1 MTELRKTNNQ
11 IVNELDEFKRQN
23 SSLKGKVD
31 ILEKDTEN
39 RIRADSNAEIASQT
53 ENMKLRLRIN
63 ELQEQLKDHDYYLNQ
78 LKTIKEEN
86 NSFQIQIREQKSKN
100 LDIEG
105 ENSNLRK
112 EAHRSYNL
120 QEEN

>member
-1 MTELRKTNNQ
+1 
-11 IVNELDEFKRQN
+11 
-23 SSLKGKVD
+23 
-31 ILEKDTEN
+31 
-39 RIRADSNAEIASQT
+39 
-53 ENMKLRLRIN
+53 MKLRLRIN

-100 LDIEG
+100 LDIEA

-120 QEEN
+120 Q